1 MTKTILSN
9 KGKILDFIVVLI
21 LVFGGGIL
29 RLLPHPPNFAP
40 VAAMALFG
48 GVYFSSK
55 KLGLALPIL
64 AMLISDIFI
73 GFYYP
78 LLMLS
83 VYGSFLLCGILGI
96 WLKKQKKWYTV
107 LGSSLS
113 CSALFFIITNFGVWA
128 FTPWYPKTL
137 LGLADCYI
145 MAIPFFKNTLLGDLF
160 YVTIL
165 FGVYEMVNLWIRNK
179 FSISQPTLAHKLE
192 L

>member
-1 MTKTILSN
+1 MTKTILSK
-9 KGKILDFIVVLI
+9 KGKILDFIVVLV
-21 LVFGGGIL
+21 LVFGAGAS
-29 RLLPHPPNFAP
+29 RLLLHPPNFAP

-48 GVYFSSK
+48 GVYFSNK

-96 WLKKQKKWYTV
+96 WLRKEKKWYTV

-113 CSALFFIITNFGVWA
+113 SSALFFIITNFGVWA

-137 LGLADCYI
+137 LGLADSYI

-165 FGVYEMVNLWIRNK
+165 FGAYEMVSLWIRKK
-179 FSISQPTLAHKLE
+179 FTVLQPSLA
-192 L
+192 